1 MLDAKTDNLVRDLVR
16 LLSDLMGLHAEM
28 VMHMRSKLEAIK
40 TADSDRI
47 QSITARELLLASRAR
62 EREGLRRQIA
72 ERIAEGLGI
81 DRSRGRS
88 MKLTE
93 LAELLPEPR
102 RSQLLVSAA
111 GLREK
116 LEELARLQQTTAVV
130 TEQMLVHLGE
140 VLRVMTAGTGPSDVY
155 SSSGRRSV
163 PHAANVFEAVG

>member
-1 MLDAKTDNLVRDLVR
+1 VLDAKTDNLVRDLVR

-88 MKLTE
+88 MKLTDG
-93 LAELLPEPR
+93 R
-102 RSQLLVSAA
+102 RDGTDARAPGRGAA
-111 GLREK
+111 GDDGGHGSVGRVFEQRASKRAPCGQRVRGGGLNQEMWR
-116 LEELARLQQTTAVV
+116 TAVC
-130 TEQMLVHLGE
+130 
-140 VLRVMTAGTGPSDVY
+140 
-155 SSSGRRSV
+155 
-163 PHAANVFEAVG
+163 

>member
-1 MLDAKTDNLVRDLVR
+1 MLDAKTDNLVRDLIR
-16 LLSDLMGLHAEM
+16 LMSDLMGLHSEM
-28 VMHMRSKLEAIK
+28 VMHMRSKLEAIR

-47 QSITARELLLASRAR
+47 QSITARELLLASRVR

-81 DRSRGRS
+81 DRMRGRS
-88 MKLTE
+88 MRLTE

-116 LEELARLQQTTAVV
+116 LEELERLQQTTAMV
-130 TEQMLVHLGE
+130 TEQMLQHLGE

-155 SSSGRRSV
+155 SRSGRRSELS
-163 PHAANVFEAVG
+163 AASVFEAVG